1 MHQINNPTN
10 QNNPKNNI
18 ILPDYI
24 FNSESECPKEMD
36 KEAETAGQRWLVAFY
51 LADLVQ
57 PTDYT
62 QIPKMA
68 EDRKRVAHSHQ
79 QQDS

>member
-1 MHQINNPTN
+1 
-10 QNNPKNNI
+10 
-18 ILPDYI
+18 
-24 FNSESECPKEMD
+24 MD
-36 KEAETAGQRWLVAFY
+36 KEAEMVGQRWPVAFY

>member
-1 MHQINNPTN
+1 MHQQTI
-10 QNNPKNNI
+10 QKNNI

-24 FNSESECPKEMD
+24 FKSESKCLKEMD
-36 KEAETAGQRWLVAFY
+36 KEAETAGQRWPVAFY

-62 QIPKMA
+62 QIPRMV
-68 EDRKRVAHSHQ
+68 EDRKKVVHSHQ